1 MESVMYSTQ
10 EEWLQSKNKK
20 IVLFGMSGLGK
31 THISTMLRQ
40 SGE

>member
-1 MESVMYSTQ
+1 MYSTQ

-31 THISTMLRQ
+31 NAYFNNATPVR
-40 SGE
+40 